1 MAQYRQQV
9 LVAFEDVE
17 NALADLRTL
26 AAQTEQQNLAVE
38 ASRRTLQLSQDQ
50 YSHGAVT
57 FLDVTDAERTVFNS
71 ERTSA
76 QLLGQRMQATVQLI
90 KALGGGWG
98 DEKATAE
105 VKTQNASARN

>member
-9 LVAFEDVE
+9 LVAFQDVE

-26 AAQTEQQNLAVE
+26 AAQTEQQNQAVD
-38 ASRRTLQLSQDQ
+38 ASRRTLQLSPRINIAT
-50 YSHGAVT
+50 GAVT

-76 QLLGQRMQATVQLI
+76 QLLGQRHGSHRATHQ
-90 KALGGGWG
+90 G
-98 DEKATAE
+98 
-105 VKTQNASARN
+105 ARRRVGLSGPG